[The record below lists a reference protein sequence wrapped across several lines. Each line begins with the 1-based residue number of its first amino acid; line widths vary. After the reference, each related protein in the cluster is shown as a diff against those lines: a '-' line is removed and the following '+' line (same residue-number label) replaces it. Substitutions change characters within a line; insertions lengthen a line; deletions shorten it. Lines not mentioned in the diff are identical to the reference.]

1 MIRVMPCTQPDSAAT
16 SRSPCQ
22 SVGAP
27 RGSVSETC
35 SGAPPVCEPALGSG
49 SPAAGRVEGAKY
61 IVGHPSQY
69 QLVNHTQ
76 WQTRCEWGCH
86 SCDSHPDIARG
97 APFTAHGCTAIARY
111 THVCCARAARAHAL
125 PPDLRPPPLTTSAT
139 SAGVARAPALSRYTA
154 AKLRDMGPAVGDVY
168 TPASSASGRRSVGR
182 GWMRCGRAGQGS
194 GGGWG
199 CQREGSLVERFACD
213 QEILK

>member
-111 THVCCARAARAHAL
+111 THVCCARAARGPCPSTRPA
-125 PPDLRPPPLTTSAT
+125 PPPTHH
-139 SAGVARAPALSRYTA
+139 V
-154 AKLRDMGPAVGDVY
+154 RD
-168 TPASSASGRRSVGR
+168 VGR
-182 GWMRCGRAGQGS
+182 GRPGTRPLQVHCCKVAGHGARGGGCVHPRQLSEWQAQRGEGLDALWTCRAGV
-194 GGGWG
+194 GWRLG
-199 CQREGSLVERFACD
+199 LPT
-213 QEILK
+213 